1 VGPDA
6 AQPDA
11 IARKLA
17 AGPAL
22 RQAALAWLERL
33 STERRASAHTIA
45 AYGADLAGFCDF
57 LASHLGHWPELSD
70 LSQLRPADF
79 RGWLARRQH
88 QGIAAAS
95 QGRGLSAIRSLFQAL
110 RRERGI
116 DNAALVA
123 VRTPKRPRTL
133 PRPLGVASAKRL
145 LEIAGD
151 GGAVE
156 WIAARDVAVLTVLYG
171 CGLRIAEALALTPR
185 DATTGDTLRIT
196 GKGRRQRLV
205 PLLPAVKAAIAAY
218 CAACPLPLTA
228 DAPLFRG
235 AHGGPLN
242 PAIVQRLMRRLRT
255 RLDLPATA
263 TPHSLRHSFATH
275 LLSAGG
281 DLRAIQELLG
291 HASLSTTQRYTEVD
305 ADRLGAVYNAAH
317 PRARLAGVRLGE
329 PQQGDG
335 PQQAA
340 KAHGGKRQAPA

>member
-1 VGPDA
+1 MGPDA

-17 AGPAL
+17 AGPEL
-22 RQAALAWLERL
+22 RQAAQAWLERL

-45 AYGADLAGFCDF
+45 AYGADAAAFCAF
-57 LASHLGHWPELSD
+57 LADHLGQWPELAD
-70 LSQLRPADF
+70 LNQLRPADF
-79 RGWLARRQH
+79 RSWLAKRQ
-88 QGIAAAS
+88 QSGMAATS
-95 QGRGLSAIRSLFQAL
+95 QGRGLSAIRSLFRTL
-110 RRERGI
+110 HRERGI
-116 DNAALVA
+116 DNAALAA
-123 VRTPKRPRTL
+123 VRTPKRPRAL
-133 PRPLGVASAKRL
+133 PRPLGIASAKRL
-145 LEIAGD
+145 LAIADQGD
-151 GGAVE
+151 EPE

-205 PLLPAVKAAIAAY
+205 PVLPAVKDAIAAY
-218 CAACPLPLTA
+218 CAACPLPLTS

-235 AHGGPLN
+235 ARGGQLQ

-255 RLDLPATA
+255 QLDLPATA

-281 DLRAIQELLG
+281 DLRSIQELLG

-305 ADRLGAVYNAAH
+305 AERLGAVYNAAH
-317 PRARLAGVRLGE
+317 PRAQLPGVRLGE
-329 PQQGDG
+329 PQQGDSA
-335 PQQAA
+335 QQSAQ
-340 KAHGGKRQAPA
+340 AHGRKRQAPA